1 MLRNSIS
8 EIYSFSGK
16 EQRSIFFRLQ
26 ILIIFTSVMEI
37 FSIASLGFFVKVVS
51 EGGIVTGNK
60 YIHQLNLWLGVEEP
74 DFIFY
79 LGFIT
84 LIILMVG
91 AVLSIFTIWKVSL
104 FASQY
109 GTELGNKLFTN
120 YINQPWSYHLTSNSS
135 ELTKKVSVESIRVT
149 DKILTQLMLMN
160 ARIVLVVLITVSVFI
175 YEPVVTTISSLIF
188 TLSYFLLYRGSS
200 KKLLANGRIFSN
212 ELTRRFKFLSEG
224 LGGIQSVIT
233 LNKKNKFIKDFNLSG
248 IPMYRAHGTNVAV
261 SMMPK
266 FFMEFVI
273 FGGFVSLIMT
283 LIYFNTGNLSSI
295 LPQMSVFGVVAIKF
309 LPAFQQIYNGLTQIK
324 GNLAAWDE
332 IKEDLIMSPA
342 SNFIYTKERMSLG
355 ENIKIRNISFRY
367 SSKSNLIINNINL
380 DLDVTTN
387 NVIGIIGPSGSGKST
402 LVNLISGLLIP
413 TSGSINIGKE
423 ALSGHNVSKWYNN
436 IGYVPQ
442 NVYLTDQTIMENI
455 AFGVDKNNI
464 NKDKLKAAV
473 DRANLSDFVNTL
485 PNKLNTMVGEQGV
498 QISGGQKQRIGIAR
512 ALYNEPDVVI
522 FDEATSSLDGVSEK
536 RIMETIENLQAK
548 LVILVAHRLNTIKK
562 CDIIFLMNH
571 GKIIDQGSYTEL
583 YKRNHLIQEMENE
596 VGK

>member
-1 MLRNSIS
+1 MLKRLIS
-8 EIYSFSGK
+8 EIYSFSEK
-16 EQRSIFFRLQ
+16 EQRDVFFRLQ

-37 FSIASLGFFVKVVS
+37 VSIASLGFFVKVVS
-51 EGGIVTGNK
+51 EGGIVTGNN
-60 YIHQLNLWLGVEEP
+60 YIHQLYLWSGVEEP

-91 AVLSIFTIWKVSL
+91 AMLSIFTIWKVSL

-160 ARIVLVVLITVSVFI
+160 ARIVLVVCITVAVFI
-175 YEPVVTTISSLIF
+175 YEPVVTIIGSLIF
-188 TLSYFLLYRGSS
+188 TLSYFLLYRGAS
-200 KKLLANGRIFSN
+200 KRLLANGRIFSN
-212 ELTRRFKFLSEG
+212 ELTRRFKLLSEG

-248 IPMYRAHGTNVAV
+248 IPMWRAHGTNVAV

-283 LIYFNTGNLSSI
+283 LIHFNTGNLSSI

-324 GNLAAWDE
+324 GNLAAWEE
-332 IKEDLIMSPA
+332 IKEDLIMSPP
-342 SNFIYTKERMSLG
+342 SNFIHTKERMSLG
-355 ENIKIRNISFRY
+355 ESIKIRNVSFRY
-367 SSKSNLIINNINL
+367 SSKSNLILNNINL
-380 DLDVTTN
+380 DITTN

-423 ALSGHNVSKWYNN
+423 TLSECNVSKWHNN

-442 NVYLTDQTIMENI
+442 NVYLTDRTIMENI
-455 AFGVDKNNI
+455 AFGIDKDNI
-464 NKDKLKAAV
+464 NKNKIGFAIG
-473 DRANLSDFVNTL
+473 RANLGEFVDAL

-498 QISGGQKQRIGIAR
+498 QISGGQRQRIGIAR

-536 RIMETIENLQAK
+536 RIMETIENLKTK

-562 CDIIFLMNH
+562 CDVIFLMDH
-571 GKIIDQGSYTEL
+571 GEIIDQGSYTEL

-596 VGK
+596 IDK

>member
-1 MLRNSIS
+1 MLKKLIS
-8 EIYSFSGK
+8 EIYSFSEK
-16 EQRSIFFRLQ
+16 EQRAVFFRLQ

-37 FSIASLGFFVKVVS
+37 VSIASLGFFVKVVS
-51 EGGIVTGNK
+51 EGGIVTGNN
-60 YIHQLNLWLGVEEP
+60 YIHQLYLWSGVEEP

-91 AVLSIFTIWKVSL
+91 AMLSIFTIWKVSL

-160 ARIVLVVLITVSVFI
+160 ARIVLVVCIAVAVFI
-175 YEPVVTTISSLIF
+175 YEPVVTIVGSLIF
-188 TLSYFLLYRGSS
+188 TLSYFLLYRGAS
-200 KKLLANGRIFSN
+200 KRLLANGRIFSN
-212 ELTRRFKFLSEG
+212 ELTRRFKLLSEG

-248 IPMYRAHGTNVAV
+248 IPMWRAHGTNVAV

-266 FFMEFVI
+266 FFMEFVV

-283 LIYFNTGNLSSI
+283 LIYFNTGNLSLI

-324 GNLAAWDE
+324 GNLAAWEE
-332 IKEDLIMSPA
+332 IKEDLIMSPP
-342 SNFIYTKERMSLG
+342 SNFIHTKERMSLG
-355 ENIKIRNISFRY
+355 ESIKIRNVSFRY
-367 SSKSNLIINNINL
+367 SSKSNLILNNINL
-380 DLDVTTN
+380 DITTN

-423 ALSGHNVSKWYNN
+423 TLSECNVSKWHNN

-442 NVYLTDQTIMENI
+442 NVYLTDRTIMENI
-455 AFGVDKNNI
+455 AFGIDKDNI
-464 NKDKLKAAV
+464 NKNKIGFAI
-473 DRANLSDFVNTL
+473 DRANLGEFVDAL

-498 QISGGQKQRIGIAR
+498 QISGGQRQRIGIAR

-536 RIMETIENLQAK
+536 RIMETIENLKTK

-562 CDIIFLMNH
+562 CDVIFLMDH
-571 GKIIDQGSYTEL
+571 GEIIDQGSYTEL

-596 VGK
+596 IDK